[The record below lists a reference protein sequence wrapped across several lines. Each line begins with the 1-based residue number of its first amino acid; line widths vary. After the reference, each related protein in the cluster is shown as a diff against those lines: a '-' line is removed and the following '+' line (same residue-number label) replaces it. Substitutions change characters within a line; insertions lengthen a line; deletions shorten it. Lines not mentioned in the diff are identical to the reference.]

1 MWGVC
6 HNAPSPS
13 KTVKEAMIVKKN
25 YLTSQFFLVESEG
38 KVYLSRGV
46 GRLYD
51 IGRILTFKSH
61 RDPIFNISSRFYPLN
76 NNLTPSSSILV
87 SLRRKLKE
95 HIIHLEK
102 KYQSL
107 ESWLKV
113 IFLGEKDSLHP
124 RVLKSFEF
132 LGIFHLL
139 VISGFHISSFGF
151 FVTQVLL
158 FVCNIFYALLLLSPG
173 IFECLKK
180 LSYLVG
186 SLFVFC
192 YALVLYMPQPV
203 QRACLAYL
211 VFTYLGLFSR
221 KIPVQERLGIIL
233 TSQVLIFPIG
243 FLQLSSV
250 LSWLSYLI
258 IITQTRSDGLPYLF
272 KVLLCQAFLLVVTG
286 CLLGK
291 LSLLGFFTNIIVVPF
306 FLVVYWS
313 AVFLLAEAYLPSF
326 LVSISVSTQE
336 FFLKVVNNLYF
347 QTKNIPWIFLDMLE
361 HHFLWRI
368 LLAVCAM
375 LIFLYII
382 NKNLSVK
389 KYDKGKADER
399 RALERSESIDC

>member
-1 MWGVC
+1 
-6 HNAPSPS
+6 
-13 KTVKEAMIVKKN
+13 
-25 YLTSQFFLVESEG
+25 
-38 KVYLSRGV
+38 
-46 GRLYD
+46 
-51 IGRILTFKSH
+51 
-61 RDPIFNISSRFYPLN
+61 
-76 NNLTPSSSILV
+76 
-87 SLRRKLKE
+87 
-95 HIIHLEK
+95 
-102 KYQSL
+102 
-107 ESWLKV
+107 
-113 IFLGEKDSLHP
+113 
-124 RVLKSFEF
+124 
-132 LGIFHLL
+132 
-139 VISGFHISSFGF
+139 
-151 FVTQVLL
+151 
-158 FVCNIFYALLLLSPG
+158 
-173 IFECLKK
+173 
-180 LSYLVG
+180 
-186 SLFVFC
+186 
-192 YALVLYMPQPV
+192 MPQPV